1 MSQKKRKQNWLEEAN
16 NAELEKTIS
25 WRDERDKSADE
36 QKESANSNKLK
47 PKTKN
52 QETYM
57 NSVYSKTVTICSGV
71 AGTGK
76 TYIACG
82 IAAEML
88 IDLKIEKII
97 IARPLVECGQR
108 LGAFPGDLKEKTEP
122 FMTAMLEVFGKFM
135 TKTKMRKIKTDEVLE
150 ICPLE
155 IMRGRTFHNSVI
167 ILDEAQNATR
177 RQLKMFLTRFGQESK
192 VIICGDHTQTDLPHS
207 EGNTMNWLLD
217 RLDHN
222 DIGKV
227 FLTSEDVQRH
237 GLIKYI
243 IEQLGE

>member
-1 MSQKKRKQNWLEEAN
+1 MPRKKRKQNWLEEAEEIA
-16 NAELEKTIS
+16 AEEAIS
-25 WRDERDKSADE
+25 WREERDKSVEE
-36 QKESANSNKLK
+36 QKNSNVNKIRA
-47 PKTKN
+47 KTKN
-52 QETYM
+52 QENYI
-57 NSVYSKTVTICSGV
+57 NSIYSKTITICSGL

-82 IAAEML
+82 LAAEML
-88 IDLKIEKII
+88 SENKIEKVV
-97 IARPLVECGQR
+97 IARPLIECGQR

-122 FMTAMLEVFGKFM
+122 FMVCMLEVFGKFLP
-135 TKTKMRKIKTDEVLE
+135 KTKMKKLKSDEVIE

-155 IMRGRTFHNSVI
+155 IMRGRTFHNSAI

-177 RQLKMFLTRFGQESK
+177 RQLKMFLTRFGIESK

-207 EGNTMNWLLD
+207 EGNTMQWMLD
-217 RLDHN
+217 RLDHE

-227 FLTSEDVQRH
+227 FLGSEDVQRH
-237 GLIKYI
+237 GLIRYI

>member
-1 MSQKKRKQNWLEEAN
+1 MPRKKRKQNWLEEVRE
-16 NAELEKTIS
+16 AEAEEAIS
-25 WRDERDKSADE
+25 WREERDKSVEE
-36 QKESANSNKLK
+36 QKNSNNNKIK
-47 PKTKN
+47 AKTKN
-52 QETYM
+52 QQIYIDSIADRTI
-57 NSVYSKTVTICSGV
+57 TICSGL

-82 IAAEML
+82 LAAEML
-88 IDLKIEKII
+88 LENKIEKIV

-122 FMTAMLEVFGKFM
+122 FMVCMLEVFGKFIP
-135 TKTKMRKIKTDEVLE
+135 KTKMKKMKMDEVLE

-177 RQLKMFLTRFGQESK
+177 RQLKMFLTRFGMDSK
-192 VIICGDHTQTDLPHS
+192 VVICGDHTQTDLPHS
-207 EGNTMNWLLD
+207 EGNTMQWLLD
-217 RLDHN
+217 KLDHQ

-237 GLIKYI
+237 GLIRYI

>member
-1 MSQKKRKQNWLEEAN
+1 MPRKKRKQNWLEEVEEIE
-16 NAELEKTIS
+16 AEEAIS
-25 WRDERDKSADE
+25 WREERDKCVEE
-36 QKESANSNKLK
+36 QKNNNTNKIK
-47 PKTKN
+47 AKTKN
-52 QETYM
+52 QETYI
-57 NSVYSKTVTICSGV
+57 NSVATKTITICSGL

-82 IAAEML
+82 LAAEML
-88 IDLKIEKII
+88 LENKVEKIV
-97 IARPLVECGQR
+97 IARPLIECGQR

-122 FMTAMLEVFGKFM
+122 FMVCMLEVFAKFM
-135 TKTKMRKIKTDEVLE
+135 PKTKMKKIKADEVLE

-167 ILDEAQNATR
+167 ILDESQNATR
-177 RQLKMFLTRFGQESK
+177 RQLKMFLTRFGTDSK

-207 EGNTMNWLLD
+207 EGNTMQWVLD
-217 RLDHN
+217 RLDHQ

-237 GLIKYI
+237 GLIRYI

>member
-1 MSQKKRKQNWLEEAN
+1 MPRKKRKQNWLEEA
-16 NAELEKTIS
+16 AEIEAEEAIS
-25 WRDERDKSADE
+25 WRDERDKSIEE
-36 QKESANSNKLK
+36 QKNANINKIRA
-47 PKTKN
+47 KTKN
-52 QETYM
+52 QEIYI
-57 NSVYSKTVTICSGV
+57 NSINNKTITICSGL

-82 IAAEML
+82 LAAEML
-88 IDLKIEKII
+88 LDNKIEKIV

-122 FMTAMLEVFGKFM
+122 FMVCMLEVFGKFLP
-135 TKTKMRKIKTDEVLE
+135 KTKMKKLKSDEVIE

-155 IMRGRTFHNSVI
+155 IMRGRTFHNSAI

-177 RQLKMFLTRFGQESK
+177 RQLKMFLTRFGMDSK

-207 EGNTMNWLLD
+207 EGNTMKWILD

-237 GLIKYI
+237 GLIRYI

>member
-1 MSQKKRKQNWLEEAN
+1 MPRKKRKQNWLEEVRE
-16 NAELEKTIS
+16 AEAEEAIS
-25 WRDERDKSADE
+25 WREERDKSVEE
-36 QKESANSNKLK
+36 QKNNNNNKIK
-47 PKTKN
+47 AKTKN
-52 QETYM
+52 QQIYIDSIADRTI
-57 NSVYSKTVTICSGV
+57 TICSGL

-82 IAAEML
+82 LAAEML
-88 IDLKIEKII
+88 SENKIEKVV
-97 IARPLVECGQR
+97 IARPLIECGQR

-122 FMTAMLEVFGKFM
+122 FMVCMLEVFGKFLP
-135 TKTKMRKIKTDEVLE
+135 KTKMKKLKSDEIIE

-155 IMRGRTFHNSVI
+155 IMRGRTFHNSAI

-177 RQLKMFLTRFGQESK
+177 RQLKMFLTRFGIDSK

-207 EGNTMNWLLD
+207 EGNTMQWMLD
-217 RLDHN
+217 RLDHE

-227 FLTSEDVQRH
+227 FLGSEDVQRH
-237 GLIKYI
+237 GLIRYI

>member
-1 MSQKKRKQNWLEEAN
+1 MPRKKRKQNWLEEVRE
-16 NAELEKTIS
+16 AEAEEAIS
-25 WRDERDKSADE
+25 WREERDKSVEE
-36 QKESANSNKLK
+36 QKNNNNNKIK
-47 PKTKN
+47 AKTKN
-52 QETYM
+52 QQIYIDSISDRTI
-57 NSVYSKTVTICSGV
+57 TICSGL

-82 IAAEML
+82 LAAEML
-88 IDLKIEKII
+88 SENKIEKVV
-97 IARPLVECGQR
+97 IARPLIECGQR

-122 FMTAMLEVFGKFM
+122 FMVCMLEVFGKFLP
-135 TKTKMRKIKTDEVLE
+135 KTKMKKLKSDEIIE

-155 IMRGRTFHNSVI
+155 IMRGRTFHNSAI

-177 RQLKMFLTRFGQESK
+177 RQLKMFLTRFGIDSK

-207 EGNTMNWLLD
+207 EGNTMQWMLD
-217 RLDHN
+217 RLDHE

-227 FLTSEDVQRH
+227 FLGSEDVQRH
-237 GLIKYI
+237 GLIRYI

>member
-1 MSQKKRKQNWLEEAN
+1 MPRKKRKQNWLEEVEEIE
-16 NAELEKTIS
+16 AEEAIS
-25 WRDERDKSADE
+25 WREERDKCVED
-36 QKESANSNKLK
+36 QKNNNVNKIK
-47 PKTKN
+47 AKTKN
-52 QETYM
+52 QEIYI
-57 NSVYSKTVTICSGV
+57 NSINSKTITICSGL

-82 IAAEML
+82 LAAEML
-88 IDLKIEKII
+88 LDNKIEKII

-122 FMTAMLEVFGKFM
+122 FMVCMLEVFGKFLP
-135 TKTKMRKIKTDEVLE
+135 KTKMKKLKSDEIIE

-155 IMRGRTFHNSVI
+155 IMRGRTFHNSAI

-177 RQLKMFLTRFGQESK
+177 RQLKMFLTRFGIDSK

-207 EGNTMNWLLD
+207 EGNTMKWILD

-237 GLIKYI
+237 GLIRYI

>member
-1 MSQKKRKQNWLEEAN
+1 MPRKKRKQNWLEEVEEIE
-16 NAELEKTIS
+16 AEEAIS
-25 WRDERDKSADE
+25 WREERDKSIEE
-36 QKESANSNKLK
+36 QKNNNNNRIKA
-47 PKTKN
+47 KTKN
-52 QETYM
+52 QEIYV
-57 NSVYSKTVTICSGV
+57 NSIHSKTITICSGL

-82 IAAEML
+82 LAAEML
-88 IDLKIEKII
+88 SENKIEKIV

-122 FMTAMLEVFGKFM
+122 FMVCMLEVFGKFLP
-135 TKTKMRKIKTDEVLE
+135 KTKMKKMKSDEIIE

-155 IMRGRTFHNSVI
+155 IMRGRTFHNSAI

-177 RQLKMFLTRFGQESK
+177 RQLKMFLTRFGTDSK

-207 EGNTMNWLLD
+207 EGNTMKWVLD
-217 RLDHN
+217 RLDHE

-227 FLTSEDVQRH
+227 FLGSEDVQRH
-237 GLIKYI
+237 GLIRYI

>member
-1 MSQKKRKQNWLEEAN
+1 MPRKKRKQNWLEEVRE
-16 NAELEKTIS
+16 AEAEEAIS
-25 WRDERDKSADE
+25 WREERDKSVEE
-36 QKESANSNKLK
+36 QKNSNNNKIK
-47 PKTKN
+47 AKTKN
-52 QETYM
+52 QQIYIDSIADRTI
-57 NSVYSKTVTICSGV
+57 TICSGL

-82 IAAEML
+82 LAAEML
-88 IDLKIEKII
+88 SENKIEKVV
-97 IARPLVECGQR
+97 IARPLIECGQR

-122 FMTAMLEVFGKFM
+122 FMVCMLEVFGKFLP
-135 TKTKMRKIKTDEVLE
+135 KTKMKKLKSDEIIE

-155 IMRGRTFHNSVI
+155 IMRGRTFHNSAI

-177 RQLKMFLTRFGQESK
+177 RQLKMFLTRFGIDSK

-207 EGNTMNWLLD
+207 EGNTMQWMLD
-217 RLDHN
+217 RLDHE

-227 FLTSEDVQRH
+227 FLGSEDVQRH
-237 GLIKYI
+237 GLIRYI